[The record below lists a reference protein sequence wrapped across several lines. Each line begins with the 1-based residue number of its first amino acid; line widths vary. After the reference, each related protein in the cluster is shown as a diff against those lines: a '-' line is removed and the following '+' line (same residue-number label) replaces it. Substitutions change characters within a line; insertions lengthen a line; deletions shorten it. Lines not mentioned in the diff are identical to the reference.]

1 MQSTRR
7 LPVTVLSGFL
17 GSGKTT
23 VLNHILKNRDG
34 IKVAV
39 IVNDMSEVNVDA
51 GLIKS
56 GGAQLSRT
64 EETLVEL
71 SNGCICC
78 TLREDLLNEVSKLA
92 KDGKFDYLIIESTGI
107 AEPLPVAE
115 TFTFEDE
122 SGFSLSQIA
131 DLDTMVT
138 VVDAGNFLKDYSS
151 SEDLADRDLEANEE
165 DERAIVDLLI
175 EQVEFANVLLVSKI
189 DLVSNEELNNLT
201 SILKRLNPEALVV
214 PIREGEVE
222 PKLILNTGRFD
233 FLKAAEAPGWLKE
246 LRGEH
251 LPETEEYGVTSFV
264 YRSRKPFHP
273 QKFWDILQEEWPG
286 VIRSKGFFWLASR
299 MDSVGGWSQAGGA
312 CRTEDAGLWWA
323 ATPRSEWPEEELE
336 REISFQWQEPYG
348 DRRQEIVL
356 IGVDMDHAEITS
368 LLDGCLVSDEEFS
381 CGPISWESFSDPFPK
396 WEIRKEEELESPS
409 R

>member
-1 MQSTRR
+1 MLVSRR

-23 VLNHILKNRDG
+23 VLNHILKNREG
-34 IKVAV
+34 LKVAV
-39 IVNDMSEVNVDA
+39 IVNDMSEVNIDA
-51 GLIKS
+51 NLIKS

-78 TLREDLLNEVSKLA
+78 TLREDLLNEISKLA
-92 KDGKFDYLIIESTGI
+92 KDGKFDYLLIESTGI

-138 VVDAGNFLKDYSS
+138 VIDAWNFLKDYSS
-151 SEDLADRDLEANEE
+151 SEDLSDRDLAANEE
-165 DERAIVDLLI
+165 DTRTIVDLLI
-175 EQVEFANVLLVSKI
+175 EQVEFANVLLINKT
-189 DLVSNEELNNLT
+189 DLVSQEELLNLA
-201 SILKRLNPEALVV
+201 SILKRLNPDALIIPV
-214 PIREGEVE
+214 REGKVD

-251 LPETEEYGVTSFV
+251 LPETEEFGVSSFV
-264 YRSRKPFHP
+264 YRARRPFHP
-273 QKFWDILQEEWPG
+273 HRFWDILQEEWPG
-286 VIRSKGFFWLASR
+286 VIRSKGFFWLATR
-299 MDSVGGWSQAGGA
+299 PDWVGGWSQAGGA
-312 CRTEDAGLWWA
+312 CRTENAGLWWA
-323 ATPRSEWPEEELE
+323 ATPRSEWPEKDAEK
-336 REISFQWQEPYG
+336 EILSQWQEPYG

-356 IGVDMDHAEITS
+356 IGVDMDHEEITS
-368 LLDGCLVSDEEFS
+368 LLDGCLVTAEEFS
-381 CGPISWESFSDPFPK
+381 YGPSGWESFSDPFPD
-396 WEIRKEEELESPS
+396 WEIRMEEELENPS